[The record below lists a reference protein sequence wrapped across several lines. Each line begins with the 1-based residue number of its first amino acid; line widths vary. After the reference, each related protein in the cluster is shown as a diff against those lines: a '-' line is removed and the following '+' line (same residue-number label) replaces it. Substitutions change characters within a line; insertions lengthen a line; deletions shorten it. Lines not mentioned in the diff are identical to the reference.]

1 MTTTRTDTPPAAG
14 PPAPTDVAKAAELEG
29 DALALLHPEHGGR
42 EFVTALLNAELFQDA
57 VRFLAHALPKREA
70 VWWALLCAREVAG
83 DAPSQEVKASLDATD
98 VWVRHPGDEQR
109 RAAMAAAQKATFQTS
124 AGCAGLAAFLSGGS
138 LSVPGQPEV
147 PPGPF
152 LTAKAVF
159 GAVSIASLGADPKTA
174 PERFRRY
181 VEQALHIGDQAGAW
195 RKT

>member
-1 MTTTRTDTPPAAG
+1 MT
-14 PPAPTDVAKAAELEG
+14 PAPGEVAKAAELNG
-29 DALALLHPEHGGR
+29 DALAVLHPEHGGR
-42 EFVTALLNAELFQDA
+42 EFATALVNAELFQDA
-57 VRFLAHALPKREA
+57 VRFVAHALPKREA
-70 VWWALLCAREVAG
+70 VWWALLCAREAAG
-83 DAPSQEVKASLDATD
+83 DAPPAEVKASLDATD

-109 RAAMAAAQKATFQTS
+109 RAAMAAAQKATFQTA

-159 GAVSIASLGADPKTA
+159 GAVALASIGTDPKTA

-195 RKT
+195 RKA